1 MALHA
6 PVLVLSKRPL
16 SAPFW
21 LAHRRFI
28 ARDLL
33 IPSLAPTICFVSIFR
48 AQSCLIR
55 PPPVCVSVKLVSTCF
70 GLLFGLSRGLAEA
83 GVWREGSPSQH
94 PGGQGTD
101 SQAALLV
108 RFSGSLASKNAVEC
122 SSINSVVL
130 WNITFCC

>member
-21 LAHRRFI
+21 LARRRFI

-33 IPSLAPTICFVSIFR
+33 IPSLAPTICFLLIFR

-55 PPPVCVSVKLVSTCF
+55 S
-70 GLLFGLSRGLAEA
+70 LLFGLSRGLAEA

-101 SQAALLV
+101 SEAARLV
-108 RFSGSLASKNAVEC
+108 RFSGSLASKNAAEC

-130 WNITFCC
+130 RKSKLRS